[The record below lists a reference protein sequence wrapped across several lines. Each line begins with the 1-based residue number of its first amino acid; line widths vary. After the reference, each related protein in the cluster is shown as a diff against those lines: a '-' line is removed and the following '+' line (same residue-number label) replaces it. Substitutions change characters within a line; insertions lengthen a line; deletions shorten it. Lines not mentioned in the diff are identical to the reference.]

1 MPTTRAQGI
10 GTVLL
15 TLAMVLAF
23 GGRPASAQGS
33 CGLLAT
39 NTQPDGG
46 RFQVSSVAQ
55 ELTTTEDCYV
65 RSFSIAIDASVPL
78 AVWRRSFFYTELD
91 NQTQLPNSTFNVN
104 APAETG
110 GVYTFYSTSPSGIQ
124 LFSNTTYWLLLDMSI
139 PQPVT
144 SSQEVPPSNSGAP
157 IALGVYYYFWSGWT
171 SSDVAAKVNIT
182 GCPGRIPPPSPSPS
196 ASPSCAPAVSPVAK
210 VRSDIDDND
219 PIASLFKD
227 SERPG
232 KNDVVGVRSSFKD
245 LQLGPETAPVA
256 IDAFVVRT
264 ENSTTEAGDVLTTTY
279 YTAGLADNTTSLE
292 QAFAFYDHPTDSQFN
307 ATLFTIGANSVKW
320 SVNLTVSTAVPTN
333 NTDGPDNRT
342 MSEPAGDTPLT
353 IRYGLAALSS
363 SVSASLSRNGQVIRR
378 GGEPQAGMTTY
389 YVPLLDDT
397 VTASS
402 SSHSSSLLVAKVEV
416 LDLALVDGAWVPL
429 LSHDVV
435 LANSSAGYLPEYVL
449 VLEFPP
455 FNHSLFYDP
464 SVSLGV
470 LLSRDGSGDTSSD
483 LALIVATSVAIPLA
497 VLFVVAV
504 AVAGVTFLAW
514 RKKQARGHLQRRMA
528 QLRSDV

>member
-65 RSFSIAIDASVPL
+65 RSFSIAIDACTWLSSYECRTRQKTAYVLTSHCRAFLPAVPL

-232 KNDVVGVRSSFKD
+232 
-245 LQLGPETAPVA
+245 TH
-256 IDAFVVRT
+256 I
-264 ENSTTEAGDVLTTTY
+264 
-279 YTAGLADNTTSLE
+279 
-292 QAFAFYDHPTDSQFN
+292 
-307 ATLFTIGANSVKW
+307 
-320 SVNLTVSTAVPTN
+320 
-333 NTDGPDNRT
+333 
-342 MSEPAGDTPLT
+342 
-353 IRYGLAALSS
+353 
-363 SVSASLSRNGQVIRR
+363 
-378 GGEPQAGMTTY
+378 
-389 YVPLLDDT
+389 
-397 VTASS
+397 
-402 SSHSSSLLVAKVEV
+402 
-416 LDLALVDGAWVPL
+416 
-429 LSHDVV
+429 
-435 LANSSAGYLPEYVL
+435 
-449 VLEFPP
+449 
-455 FNHSLFYDP
+455 
-464 SVSLGV
+464 
-470 LLSRDGSGDTSSD
+470 
-483 LALIVATSVAIPLA
+483 
-497 VLFVVAV
+497 
-504 AVAGVTFLAW
+504 
-514 RKKQARGHLQRRMA
+514 
-528 QLRSDV
+528 